1 MNTTKLCNYKK
12 SNIYLI
18 DTLRKRN
25 RLDLEYKYLVLTIL
39 ENEIL
44 KYTYNHYLKMFIF
57 KFINKLTFDL

>member
-12 SNIYLI
+12 SNMYLI

-44 KYTYNHYLKMFIF
+44 KYT
-57 KFINKLTFDL
+57 